1 MIKTLIATKNKGKI
15 KEINKILRNSKLKLK
30 LYSLSDMK
38 ITDICDEDEETFHE
52 NANQKSI
59 FYSRLIKNTLCVG
72 DDSGLVVESL
82 KGEPGVH
89 SARYAGN
96 DSDDEKNK
104 KKLLKELENKNNR
117 KAKFVT
123 VLSISKNGK
132 LIKSFQGEV
141 EGIILRERRGNNG
154 FGYDPLFFYPPL
166 NKTFAELTTDQK
178 NKISHRAIA
187 LKKMRDYIQNN
198 IKKFI

>member
-38 ITDICDEDEETFHE
+38 ITDICAEDGETFQE
-52 NANQKSI
+52 NANKKSI
-59 FYSRLIKNTLCVG
+59 FYSRLINNTLCVG

-96 DSDDEKNK
+96 DSNDERNI
-104 KKLLKELENKNNR
+104 KKLLKELKNTKNR

-123 VLSISKNGK
+123 VLSISKDGK

-141 EGIILRERRGNNG
+141 EGIILKERRGNNG
-154 FGYDPLFFYPPL
+154 FGYDPLFFYPSL

-187 LKKMRDYIQNN
+187 LKKMQDYIQNN
-198 IKKFI
+198 MENFI

>member
-1 MIKTLIATKNKGKI
+1 MIKALIATKNKGKF
-15 KEINKILRNSKLKLK
+15 KEINKILRNSKVKIK

-38 ITDICDEDEETFHE
+38 ITDTCAEDGETFQE

-59 FYSRLIKNTLCVG
+59 FYSRFIKDTLCVG

-82 KGEPGVH
+82 NGEPGVH

-96 DSDDEKNK
+96 DSNDEKNI
-104 KKLLKELENKNNR
+104 KKLLKELKNINNR

-141 EGIILRERRGNNG
+141 EGLILRERRGNNG

-178 NKISHRAIA
+178 NDISHRAIA

-198 IKKFI
+198 INNFI